1 MKSSNISIDFIDLFM
16 SKCEFLNLQTTRFSL
31 LQSEINKEYEITDI
45 DEHFEKSNNKTFDCN
60 GNLKNSRRNPENID
74 KSYNLK
80 IFRRLAELGIIKG
93 EKITLLKKS
102 FLNKTLLIKIK
113 GYALLISSE
122 IANQILI
129 K

>member
-1 MKSSNISIDFIDLFM
+1 MA
-16 SKCEFLNLQTTRFSL
+16 KCEFLNLQTTKFSL
-31 LQSEINKEYEITDI
+31 LQAEINKEYEIVDI
-45 DEHFEKSNNKTFDCN
+45 DEYFEKSNNKNLDCSE
-60 GNLKNSRRNPENID
+60 NLENNSENL
-74 KSYNLK
+74 SYNLK

-113 GYALLISSE
+113 GYALLINSE